1 MAITNFESLGVF
13 FAGQGDMLLFDPR
26 RLLLMRH

>member
-13 FAGQGDMLLFDPR
+13 FAGQGDMLLFETPEDYS
-26 RLLLMRH
+26 